1 MSVSALYVV
10 CRHGVCGPGPE
21 AYTFRSVYL
30 LLSRGFRLVAANSM
44 VGRASRAAPL
54 YDEALAQPPDSEA
67 AGRNAT
73 AAHGIMV
80 RSILTVTSGVS
91 AAVSVA
97 AAALAELVA
106 RMVPPKGL

>member
-1 MSVSALYVV
+1 MVFAW
-10 CRHGVCGPGPE
+10 
-21 AYTFRSVYL
+21 L
-30 LLSRGFRLVAANSM
+30 LQIPWSEE
-44 VGRASRAAPL
+44 RASRAAPL

>member
-1 MSVSALYVV
+1 
-10 CRHGVCGPGPE
+10 
-21 AYTFRSVYL
+21 
-30 LLSRGFRLVAANSM
+30 M

-97 AAALAELVA
+97 ALAEPAAVVALAAATGFAEPATTLAQPAAALAPPAVA
-106 RMVPPKGL
+106 IAAASVAEPIN